1 MSKFTV
7 KKEDKA
13 QAINRTIRMSPE
25 IFVKIENLSKMT
37 GVSFNKIVNQ
47 CLEFSL
53 SNLDQTE
60 EEEEEEIAKRQG
72 ENTDIDDED

>member
-60 EEEEEEIAKRQG
+60 EEEEEIAKRQG